1 MEHVHVHWWLP
12 NNNFKISVSGTQS
25 KLFIDCGF
33 ARTAIRELSQTIYV
47 NAKGKKCKKKLDI
60 QHRANRFQ
68 ALFPTFKV
76 SDAYYS
82 VKPGHKLSQF
92 NKHCKVVQD
101 CFNRR
106 WNPSISRK
114 EYGAIFS
121 ITQWIALTK
130 QQQSQHSIQQCV
142 GCATSYAS
150 HQNQFPTFKTGQRT
164 MVTSAKAMCSE
175 YIGECNTGECGTIT
189 QHLLAGLEASYKE
202 TFGQSFTDVITK
214 CPNAAL
220 QKRKTTVEKKREKRQ
235 LVRKCVQHIQ
245 DTLRTNDATMVL
257 NEGLSLRTYNR
268 IHLAQG
274 FESAKMKNERANSNA
289 GKKKTHSPSM
299 EENVT
304 WDTTAALNELKN
316 WSEDKK
322 INWSQVARQYNI
334 PGKNRGQVLKEFARK
349 NGLDTYALDGLAEN
363 RRTRAKKLKMPG
375 NEISMPCTSTT
386 QMVKEKW
393 AADIEDGTYSIGID
407 CAPKEMTVVTCR
419 DGEVVEQPVTIYS
432 RKVPMNEIRQR
443 LLKNQE
449 KYMRLQTDE
458 QVDALSKDEAIKFLK
473 QNQEHQFADM
483 EITELRAKV
492 KALQRNRHLVMW
504 HDHGTILGQGYI
516 FITVKV
522 IYDTSVFFRKDE
534 YSLNSTLNLQGTIEK
549 PEVHVIGIAS
559 SSHEDQAALIPERVS
574 CLRTLNSPIMT
585 TAGIPI
591 NDTVRFFAGD
601 GPARN
606 FERGVQQGGTIR
618 CGACGIQTSMTS
630 DIAHALTLKWRTLQE
645 QQDIIIAGKFGKM
658 STLKPFENLRKA
670 ELELEL
676 AQRGIT
682 FPKKTNKIELEA
694 NLLGLLSGF
703 VRVPTL
709 LLKDPC
715 QTLQSINMD
724 KYTILECE
732 PLHDLKG
739 HIHNL
744 FVEVEEHFDTCVKT
758 ECVTIIAH
766 FMKKE
771 TKRACDYRHAAILI
785 LLCLLKHNKHSKVCT
800 IFRTIVEISEI
811 MYSSEEKRTPRSI
824 LRLYNLTWIHA
835 TACTDVF
842 QQLKHLTQEK
852 FYGAYFHALTS
863 HAAQQYE
870 VVCLKSINTE
880 NEERIFETAKRI
892 ASTTSNR
899 KPEQVLPNMLL
910 RLQAGAQKD
919 RNALEE
925 QNNSIRIAAAHLP
938 CVENTVI
945 SKDMTRKYAF
955 SWQAHL
961 NRIAP
966 YLEPGE
972 GFWWRE
978 EKEGYEF
985 FDGSDQPDIKV
996 CGPTLLHFRN
1006 TFIEKLD
1013 LEKRK
1018 LFQKLVAS
1026 TNLPAETIR
1035 IYDDSGYCT
1044 SVIDRDNFQHTNSG
1058 LCTSTTPINVS
1069 LTEVESSIPAVVHV
1083 PSQHPQSSQ
1092 PAVASSQ
1099 HPQSSQPAVVPSQ
1112 HPQSS
1117 QPAVVPSQHPQSS
1130 QPAVVPSQHPQFTEN
1145 KYKTKT
1151 ANAIAYVIGQ
1161 TDEINSLD
1169 NLRINIKK
1177 MKGKKSGQLT
1187 ELTRKYQHLL
1197 AFLKKKVQKRSDELD
1212 TSELHMK
1219 NMAMKVLLEIEQQL
1233 HTCENK

>member
-1 MEHVHVHWWLP
+1 
-12 NNNFKISVSGTQS
+12 
-25 KLFIDCGF
+25 
-33 ARTAIRELSQTIYV
+33 
-47 NAKGKKCKKKLDI
+47 
-60 QHRANRFQ
+60 
-68 ALFPTFKV
+68 
-76 SDAYYS
+76 
-82 VKPGHKLSQF
+82 
-92 NKHCKVVQD
+92 
-101 CFNRR
+101 
-106 WNPSISRK
+106 
-114 EYGAIFS
+114 
-121 ITQWIALTK
+121 
-130 QQQSQHSIQQCV
+130 
-142 GCATSYAS
+142 
-150 HQNQFPTFKTGQRT
+150 
-164 MVTSAKAMCSE
+164 
-175 YIGECNTGECGTIT
+175 
-189 QHLLAGLEASYKE
+189 
-202 TFGQSFTDVITK
+202 
-214 CPNAAL
+214 
-220 QKRKTTVEKKREKRQ
+220 
-235 LVRKCVQHIQ
+235 
-245 DTLRTNDATMVL
+245 
-257 NEGLSLRTYNR
+257 
-268 IHLAQG
+268 
-274 FESAKMKNERANSNA
+274 MKNERANSNA

-419 DGEVVEQPVTIYS
+419 DGEVVEQPVAIYS

-492 KALQRNRHLVMW
+492 KSLQRNRHLVMW

-534 YSLNSTLNLQGTIEK
+534 YSLNCTLNLQGTIEK

-758 ECVTIIAH
+758 
-766 FMKKE
+766 
-771 TKRACDYRHAAILI
+771 D
-785 LLCLLKHNKHSKVCT
+785 
-800 IFRTIVEISEI
+800 
-811 MYSSEEKRTPRSI
+811 
-824 LRLYNLTWIHA
+824 
-835 TACTDVF
+835 
-842 QQLKHLTQEK
+842 
-852 FYGAYFHALTS
+852 

-1013 LEKRK
+1013 LEKQK

-1092 PAVASSQ
+1092 PAVVPSQHPQSSQPAVVPSQ

-1233 HTCENK
+1233 HACENK

>member
-1 MEHVHVHWWLP
+1 M
-12 NNNFKISVSGTQS
+12 
-25 KLFIDCGF
+25 
-33 ARTAIRELSQTIYV
+33 
-47 NAKGKKCKKKLDI
+47 
-60 QHRANRFQ
+60 
-68 ALFPTFKV
+68 
-76 SDAYYS
+76 
-82 VKPGHKLSQF
+82 
-92 NKHCKVVQD
+92 
-101 CFNRR
+101 
-106 WNPSISRK
+106 
-114 EYGAIFS
+114 
-121 ITQWIALTK
+121 
-130 QQQSQHSIQQCV
+130 
-142 GCATSYAS
+142 
-150 HQNQFPTFKTGQRT
+150 
-164 MVTSAKAMCSE
+164 
-175 YIGECNTGECGTIT
+175 
-189 QHLLAGLEASYKE
+189 
-202 TFGQSFTDVITK
+202 
-214 CPNAAL
+214 
-220 QKRKTTVEKKREKRQ
+220 
-235 LVRKCVQHIQ
+235 
-245 DTLRTNDATMVL
+245 
-257 NEGLSLRTYNR
+257 
-268 IHLAQG
+268 
-274 FESAKMKNERANSNA
+274 
-289 GKKKTHSPSM
+289 
-299 EENVT
+299 
-304 WDTTAALNELKN
+304 
-316 WSEDKK
+316 
-322 INWSQVARQYNI
+322 
-334 PGKNRGQVLKEFARK
+334 
-349 NGLDTYALDGLAEN
+349 
-363 RRTRAKKLKMPG
+363 
-375 NEISMPCTSTT
+375 
-386 QMVKEKW
+386 
-393 AADIEDGTYSIGID
+393 
-407 CAPKEMTVVTCR
+407 
-419 DGEVVEQPVTIYS
+419 
-432 RKVPMNEIRQR
+432 
-443 LLKNQE
+443 
-449 KYMRLQTDE
+449 
-458 QVDALSKDEAIKFLK
+458 
-473 QNQEHQFADM
+473 
-483 EITELRAKV
+483 
-492 KALQRNRHLVMW
+492 
-504 HDHGTILGQGYI
+504 
-516 FITVKV
+516 
-522 IYDTSVFFRKDE
+522 
-534 YSLNSTLNLQGTIEK
+534 
-549 PEVHVIGIAS
+549 
-559 SSHEDQAALIPERVS
+559 
-574 CLRTLNSPIMT
+574 
-585 TAGIPI
+585 
-591 NDTVRFFAGD
+591 
-601 GPARN
+601 
-606 FERGVQQGGTIR
+606 
-618 CGACGIQTSMTS
+618 
-630 DIAHALTLKWRTLQE
+630 
-645 QQDIIIAGKFGKM
+645 
-658 STLKPFENLRKA
+658 
-670 ELELEL
+670 
-676 AQRGIT
+676 
-682 FPKKTNKIELEA
+682 
-694 NLLGLLSGF
+694 
-703 VRVPTL
+703 
-709 LLKDPC
+709 
-715 QTLQSINMD
+715 
-724 KYTILECE
+724 
-732 PLHDLKG
+732 
-739 HIHNL
+739 
-744 FVEVEEHFDTCVKT
+744 KT

-1112 HPQSS
+1112 HPQ
-1117 QPAVVPSQHPQSS
+1117 
-1130 QPAVVPSQHPQFTEN
+1130 FTEN

-1169 NLRINIKK
+1169 NLHINIKK

-1233 HTCENK
+1233 HACENK